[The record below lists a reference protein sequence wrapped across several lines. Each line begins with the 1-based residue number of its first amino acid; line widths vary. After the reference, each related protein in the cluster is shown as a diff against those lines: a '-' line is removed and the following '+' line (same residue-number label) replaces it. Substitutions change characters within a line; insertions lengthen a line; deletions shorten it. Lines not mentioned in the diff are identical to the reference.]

1 MSIKFLIELMII
13 FSVTFIFKM
22 LGFLK
27 KTKDIKLILLI
38 SCFNIGLNVNN
49 EAGKEQIYISL
60 LTTVIFI
67 IFIINI
73 KKKLFKLTLNNLCML
88 LICIASLQS
97 YFLSYIYNKG
107 SYWNLNL
114 TYLSIFILGLIFNYK
129 NGDYDYIKITELF
142 TYIAIANGI
151 LGVFQFVTNKKL
163 LYGQFNNS
171 LYFKNESGMIVKRV
185 VGIVGSNNAAG
196 NLGFI
201 LFTVVLFNYLRSKE
215 KINLVALIIT
225 TVFSILTLTRIG
237 YVSII
242 LTIVLNILIIKW
254 NNLNAILKKV
264 LLCGIGLLVIGII
277 FYFCG
282 DLIIDILFKQRGNTQ
297 DARGIQFKFIL
308 DKIITKNNIMSG
320 IGTGQYK
327 DYAYNNF
334 NYTDIDIHS
343 QYLNFYA
350 ENGLMVF
357 LAVIFFNV
365 NLFILAFKN
374 CDNNLEKVFI
384 TNLFLGN
391 LICCNF
397 NPNEYYQIN
406 NIFYYL
412 LMYDFAYR
420 NRFIYRRNYKS
431 HIYSYTI
438 S

>member
-1 MSIKFLIELMII
+1 M
-13 FSVTFIFKM
+13 
-22 LGFLK
+22 
-27 KTKDIKLILLI
+27 
-38 SCFNIGLNVNN
+38 
-49 EAGKEQIYISL
+49 
-60 LTTVIFI
+60 
-67 IFIINI
+67 
-73 KKKLFKLTLNNLCML
+73 
-88 LICIASLQS
+88 
-97 YFLSYIYNKG
+97 
-107 SYWNLNL
+107 